1 MKITVCEQFHF
12 EAAHRIESER
22 REELARIHGHSHKV
36 FVTVGG
42 VVESKQGWLIEQSKF
57 RAIASKPVQRLDH
70 VFLNEIL
77 ADVPAEGI
85 AKYLL
90 QTLQRADWPQNVQVL
105 SVEVRKTTTRA
116 KATA

>member
-42 VVESKQGWLIEQSKF
+42 VVESKQGW
-57 RAIASKPVQRLDH
+57 
-70 VFLNEIL
+70 
-77 ADVPAEGI
+77 
-85 AKYLL
+85 
-90 QTLQRADWPQNVQVL
+90 
-105 SVEVRKTTTRA
+105 
-116 KATA
+116 